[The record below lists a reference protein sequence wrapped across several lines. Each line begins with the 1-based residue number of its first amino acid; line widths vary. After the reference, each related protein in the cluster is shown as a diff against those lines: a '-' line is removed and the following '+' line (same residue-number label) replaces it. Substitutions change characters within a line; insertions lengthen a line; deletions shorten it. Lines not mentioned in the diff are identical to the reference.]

1 MALCN
6 SGQKILKLLLLR
18 GHAWIGMVCA
28 WGPAEV
34 QSLGTDL
41 HPPQEEAAKATAA
54 PAQVKMGL

>member
-1 MALCN
+1 
-6 SGQKILKLLLLR
+6 
-18 GHAWIGMVCA
+18 MVCA

>member
-1 MALCN
+1 MTLCN

-18 GHAWIGMVCA
+18 GHAWIGGVHA

-34 QSLGTDL
+34 QSLGTGL
-41 HPPQEEAAKATAA
+41 QEEEEAAKATAA